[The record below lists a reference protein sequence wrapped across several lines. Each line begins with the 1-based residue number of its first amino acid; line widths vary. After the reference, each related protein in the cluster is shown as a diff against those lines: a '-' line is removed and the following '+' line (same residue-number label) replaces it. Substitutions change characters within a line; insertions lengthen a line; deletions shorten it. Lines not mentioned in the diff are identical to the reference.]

1 MNKTALLAAALL
13 TLAAGAASAETQED
27 YIQQNRTPVHSTL
40 SRAEVQQQLAAAER
54 SGDVAAIGE
63 ASSFGQ
69 QPVFVSARTR
79 AQVQAEAVA
88 AAHAPNQNLDP
99 RAFVDSRLPANMQR
113 EPQRQQAS
121 GAAQQP
127 L

>member
-13 TLAAGAASAETQED
+13 TLAAGAASAETQDD

-40 SRAEVQQQLAAAER
+40 SRAAVQQQLVAAER
-54 SGDVAAIGE
+54 NGDVVAIGE

-69 QPVFVSARTR
+69 QPAFVSARTR

-88 AAHAPNQNLDP
+88 AAHAANQNLDR
-99 RAFVDSRLPANMQR
+99 RAFVDSRLPANMRR
-113 EPQRQQAS
+113 EPQPQQAS
-121 GAAQQP
+121 GGAQP
-127 L
+127 AL